1 MTSLELED
9 IAAKS
14 FPDFH
19 TYWKTMCAF
28 RDDYLFFG
36 VYMSRNRKS
45 EIDFKPGVY
54 LRSFQ
59 SVIDDYPKTEP
70 GLARAFNIFT
80 IVKQIIL
87 DLQEWNT
94 PVYEEAERNRILK
107 EIVKYE
113 YVDIDIFCNDFVSS
127 SSMRSEIR
135 AKIDEIINSDA
146 EVVDND

>member
-1 MTSLELED
+1 MTSLQLED

-28 RDDYLFFG
+28 RDDYLFFEM
-36 VYMSRNRKS
+36 YMSRNRKS

-59 SVIDDYPKTEP
+59 SVIDDYPKTEQ

-94 PVYEEAERNRILK
+94 PVYEEAERNRILR

-113 YVDIDIFCNDFVSS
+113 YADIDTFCNDFVSCS
-127 SSMRSEIR
+127 SAQPEIR
-135 AKIDEIINSDA
+135 QKIAEILNSDA
-146 EVVDND
+146 EVIDND